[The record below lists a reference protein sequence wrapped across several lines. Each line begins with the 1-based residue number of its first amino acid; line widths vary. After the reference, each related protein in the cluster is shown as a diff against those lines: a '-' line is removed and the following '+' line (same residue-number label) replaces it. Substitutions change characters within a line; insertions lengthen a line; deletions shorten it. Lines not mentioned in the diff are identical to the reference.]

1 MSEPPEPPSGA
12 PPPYGYGHPAPPYHP
27 RAITV
32 LVLGILGVAMFYPL
46 GPFAWVMGRRALK
59 EIDSSGGTIGGR
71 GLVLTGY
78 ICGIVA
84 TAVLALIVVTLVA
97 VGAFLVVTL
106 HHIP

>member
-1 MSEPPEPPSGA
+1 MSEPPSGA

-27 RAITV
+27 RTITI
-32 LVLGILGVAMFYPL
+32 LVLGILGVAMFPPL

-59 EIDSSGGTIGGR
+59 EIDASDGTIGGR

-84 TAVLALIVVTLVA
+84 TVVLILAVVISVLVA
-97 VGAFLVVTL
+97 VGAILLVL
-106 HHIP
+106 IGHPAH